1 MYFEYLGSS
10 LYYEDSGVGIAVL
23 FLHGWGGDCSS
34 FRGASN
40 YFEMRHRVITV
51 DLFGHGNSDY
61 PPDGFK
67 LFDAADA
74 IAALL
79 RHLSVSGAAVIG
91 HSFGG
96 RIAMYLAARHPG
108 LVSKLILVDS
118 AGLRPRF
125 NLKKYIR
132 VKKYKLYKRL
142 GFNTKNMGSDDYK
155 KLEPAMR
162 NFFIHTV
169 NDDVSGIL
177 SSIVC
182 ETLLIWGERDTDT
195 PLYMAKMLH
204 KKIRG
209 SGLIIFKNAGHFS
222 YVDRHLD
229 FVNILNSFIS
239 EGE

>member
-1 MYFEYLGSS
+1 MNFEYLGRN
-10 LYYEDSGVGIAVL
+10 LFYEDSGIGAPVL
-23 FLHGWGGDCSS
+23 FLHGWGGDRSS
-34 FRGASN
+34 FRGTAN
-40 YFEMRHRVITV
+40 YFEVRHRVITV
-51 DLFGHGNSDY
+51 DLFGFGNSDF

-67 LFDAADA
+67 LWDVADA
-74 IAALL
+74 IAGLL
-79 RHLSVSGAAVIG
+79 KHLSISGAAVIG

-108 LVSKLILVDS
+108 LVSKMVLVDS
-118 AGLRPRF
+118 AGLRPKFSLRKY
-125 NLKKYIR
+125 LKI
-132 VKKYKLYKRL
+132 KKYKLYKRL
-142 GFNTKNMGSDDYK
+142 GLKTDNMGSDDYK

-169 NDDVSGIL
+169 NDDVTDIL
-177 SSIVC
+177 NNIVC

-195 PLYMAKMLH
+195 PLYMAKTLH
-204 KKIRG
+204 KRIRG

-239 EGE
+239 EAE